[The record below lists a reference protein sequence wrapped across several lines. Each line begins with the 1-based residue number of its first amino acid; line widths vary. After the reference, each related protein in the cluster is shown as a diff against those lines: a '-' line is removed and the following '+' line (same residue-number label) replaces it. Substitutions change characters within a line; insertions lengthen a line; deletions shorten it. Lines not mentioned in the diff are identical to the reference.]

1 MKDGKVACA
10 GTTAAGTPCR
20 VPALAESR
28 FCFFHDPGRAA
39 ERREAQAIGGRNHG
53 RILTTLTDD
62 QPDVQIRDSQDV
74 IVLVSDTINA
84 VLKGRIDP
92 RIANTVGYLANVL
105 LKAVDQGVLE
115 ERLAELEAVVK
126 RNERQIDVESY
137 DLERVA

>member
-1 MKDGKVACA
+1 M
-10 GTTAAGTPCR
+10 
-20 VPALAESR
+20 
-28 FCFFHDPGRAA
+28 
-39 ERREAQAIGGRNHG
+39 
-53 RILTTLTDD
+53 TTLTDD
-62 QPDVQIRDSQDV
+62 QPDVQIRNSQDV

-84 VLKGRIDP
+84 VLKGRVDP

-126 RNERQIDVESY
+126 RNDRQIDVDSY

>member
-1 MKDGKVACA
+1 M
-10 GTTAAGTPCR
+10 
-20 VPALAESR
+20 
-28 FCFFHDPGRAA
+28 
-39 ERREAQAIGGRNHG
+39 
-53 RILTTLTDD
+53 TTLTDD
-62 QPDVQIRDSQDV
+62 QPDVQIRDSRDV

-126 RNERQIDVESY
+126 RNDHQIDVDSY

>member
-1 MKDGKVACA
+1 M
-10 GTTAAGTPCR
+10 
-20 VPALAESR
+20 
-28 FCFFHDPGRAA
+28 
-39 ERREAQAIGGRNHG
+39 
-53 RILTTLTDD
+53 TTLIDD
-62 QPDVQIRDSQDV
+62 QPDVQIRNSQDV

-84 VLKGRIDP
+84 VLKGRVDP

-126 RNERQIDVESY
+126 RNDRQIDVDSY

>member
-53 RILTTLTDD
+53 RIMTTLTDD
-62 QPDVQIRDSQDV
+62 QPDVQIRDSRDV

-92 RIANTVGYLANVL
+92 RIANNVL

-126 RNERQIDVESY
+126 RNDHQIDVDSY

>member
-1 MKDGKVACA
+1 M
-10 GTTAAGTPCR
+10 
-20 VPALAESR
+20 
-28 FCFFHDPGRAA
+28 
-39 ERREAQAIGGRNHG
+39 
-53 RILTTLTDD
+53 TTLTDD
-62 QPDVQIRDSQDV
+62 QPDVQIRDSRDV

-92 RIANTVGYLANVL
+92 RIANNVL

-126 RNERQIDVESY
+126 RNDRQIDVDSY

>member
-1 MKDGKVACA
+1 M
-10 GTTAAGTPCR
+10 
-20 VPALAESR
+20 
-28 FCFFHDPGRAA
+28 
-39 ERREAQAIGGRNHG
+39 
-53 RILTTLTDD
+53 TTLTDD
-62 QPDVQIRDSQDV
+62 QPDVQIRDSRDV

-126 RNERQIDVESY
+126 RNDRQIDVDSY
-137 DLERVA
+137 DLEVA

>member
-1 MKDGKVACA
+1 M
-10 GTTAAGTPCR
+10 
-20 VPALAESR
+20 
-28 FCFFHDPGRAA
+28 
-39 ERREAQAIGGRNHG
+39 
-53 RILTTLTDD
+53 TTLTDD
-62 QPDVQIRDSQDV
+62 QPDVQIRDSRDV

-126 RNERQIDVESY
+126 RNDRQIDVDSY

>member
-1 MKDGKVACA
+1 M
-10 GTTAAGTPCR
+10 
-20 VPALAESR
+20 
-28 FCFFHDPGRAA
+28 
-39 ERREAQAIGGRNHG
+39 
-53 RILTTLTDD
+53 TTLAND

-126 RNERQIDVESY
+126 QNDRQIDVDSY